1 MGKFFKS
8 KAEKE
13 QERKMLVKRSM
24 KELEKRIAKLKE
36 QEQVYINAARVA
48 IREELPDQIKL
59 ATEALKMTRSE
70 EKRTYK
76 MLLNAQII
84 SQMKDM
90 TAMTNEFLG
99 AIQVISKDIANTT
112 TADMSKL
119 TSELRMAMDKVS
131 EQTENLGEM
140 LEESQD
146 TVSDFTATS
155 NIVSDDE
162 INALIYGHS
171 CARSSSNLAATG
183 STAAPLALANSVSA
197 LKLGFSA

>member
-59 ATEALKMTRSE
+59 ATEALKMTKSE

-162 INALIYGHS
+162 INALIYGQQTPG
-171 CARSSSNLAATG
+171 AQTPGATQIDDELAA
-183 STAAPLALANSVSA
+183 
-197 LKLGFSA
+197 LKTQFNI

>member
-1 MGKFFKS
+1 MGLFKS
-8 KAEKE
+8 KAQKE
-13 QERKMLVKRSM
+13 QERKMLVKKSM

-119 TSELRMAMDKVS
+119 TSDLRMAMDKVS

-146 TVSDFTATS
+146 SVSDFTATS
-155 NIVSDDE
+155 TIVSDDE
-162 INALIYGHS
+162 INALIYGQQTPG
-171 CARSSSNLAATG
+171 AQQTTGGTQIDDELAA
-183 STAAPLALANSVSA
+183 
-197 LKLGFSA
+197 LKSQFNI

>member
-1 MGKFFKS
+1 MELKMGKFFKS

-162 INALIYGHS
+162 INALIYGQQTPG
-171 CARSSSNLAATG
+171 AQTPGATQIDDELAA
-183 STAAPLALANSVSA
+183 
-197 LKLGFSA
+197 LKTQFNI

>member
-1 MGKFFKS
+1 
-8 KAEKE
+8 
-13 QERKMLVKRSM
+13 MLVKRSL

-59 ATEALKMTRSE
+59 ATEALKMTKSE

-162 INALIYGHS
+162 INALIYGQQTPG
-171 CARSSSNLAATG
+171 AQTPGATQIDDELAA
-183 STAAPLALANSVSA
+183 
-197 LKLGFSA
+197 LKTQFNI

>member
-1 MGKFFKS
+1 MENKKMGKFFKS

-146 TVSDFTATS
+146 SVGDFTATS

-162 INALIYGHS
+162 INALIYGQQTPG
-171 CARSSSNLAATG
+171 AQQTTGNQIDDELAA
-183 STAAPLALANSVSA
+183 
-197 LKLGFSA
+197 LKSQFNI

>member
-1 MGKFFKS
+1 MGRFFKS

-13 QERKMLVKRSM
+13 QERKMLVKKSM

-119 TSELRMAMDKVS
+119 TSELRNAMDKVS

-146 TVSDFTATS
+146 SVSDFTAT
-155 NIVSDDE
+155 NTIVSDDE
-162 INALIYGHS
+162 INALIYGQQTPG
-171 CARSSSNLAATG
+171 AQQQPGGTQIDDELAA
-183 STAAPLALANSVSA
+183 
-197 LKLGFSA
+197 LKTQFNI